1 MNLTQYLERINLD
14 IPVLVM
20 VLLVI
25 MSSVAVIYTKHV
37 SRSEFIKLQQLEKQ
51 RDSLNEEWGRL
62 LLEESTLGNP
72 SRVERQARQ
81 RLQMVVPEA
90 DRTVVIER

>member
-1 MNLTQYLERINLD
+1 MNLTQYLERITLD
-14 IPVLVM
+14 IPMLVM

-25 MSSVAVIYTKHV
+25 FSSVAVIYTKHV
-37 SRSEFIKLQQLEKQ
+37 SRNEFIKLQQLEKQ

-81 RLQMVVPEA
+81 RMQMVVPEA